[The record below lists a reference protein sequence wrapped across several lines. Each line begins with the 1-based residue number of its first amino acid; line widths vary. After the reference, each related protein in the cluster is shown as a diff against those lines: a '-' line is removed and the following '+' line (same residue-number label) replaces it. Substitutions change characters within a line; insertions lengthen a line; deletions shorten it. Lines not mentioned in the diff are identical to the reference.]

1 MPRSTRRRSRKHER
15 EERDR
20 SDSDEDPRPREQED
34 RKAAALRAS
43 KGSEDREKRP
53 AKLPNAGEASGSS
66 AEGQKKRKS
75 RGEKDN
81 ATGDDRW
88 SYGEEDE
95 RVSYHD
101 SKKSRNSDGDVKGKS
116 ARKSSKEYD
125 RSSEVGRRK
134 SDKEALLEEHSAG
147 EHHRVKERGRE
158 LEAEKSKE
166 SKQVL
171 TLKEDGTDQQHKI
184 VKDRSKDHEKGS
196 EGRHDASLKATPR
209 NKEVKTRDLDS
220 NKTKNYSNGGTD
232 DRHRED
238 ELHDGESEK
247 NGRHRKT
254 KDQSAAKDEVQS
266 GSKGRQTMPRD
277 VRTKTDGCYEQQ
289 HTDEKLKDDMPRGVE
304 KRREEKYRDDRSKAQ
319 DRHKSNK
326 HKDDRHKDEELHRDE
341 RYKEERSRHED
352 RHRDVKYKGERSKE
366 EDRYKDEKYKDKPRD
381 EEKPRNE
388 RSENSSREKHRD
400 DIYRYNRSQDGGS
413 WDVRSSKD
421 NTRDRSLEKHG
432 KEEHSYSESRHN
444 KNRLHDSEVDTSA
457 ADHRSSKYRD
467 DSKGKKRSYEESVH
481 NGDLESRNAKEYHGD
496 AKRRSDVG
504 SFVSSEDRRR
514 EYEKVDSRR
523 RDFERKSPTRSST
536 YPVKEQS
543 RHFPKQ
549 EESSPREN
557 GAALGRHRRTSD
569 FQSVE
574 GLSKTD
580 ANSNESSLPLK
591 DGRSLRFDG
600 RPIHFNDRPPS
611 ASDCQVSNRS
621 SLRHNHDAVDG
632 SVKKGNT
639 RHELLLNRQ
648 ATEKNYQSASP
659 GRLHL
664 PRDRPEMDNQRSFD
678 DDNRSQIR
686 ERRSSSRSR
695 RSGTV
700 DNARGHG
707 NTWNNPPSWPSPV
720 PSGFGP
726 FQHGPPI
733 PGFHPAIHQFP
744 QSLFGM
750 RPSMDTN
757 HAGMHYPLHGHPE
770 SFPHCAQ
777 PFPWHNP
784 AEDPYLSRVPGWDG
798 NGSVFEEYSHSYGR
812 QELARNSDPDF
823 QQQSES
829 EVPLSSHTSDK
840 PLLMQPPAQNQ
851 SQSSEVKTVETNA
864 EKTDTHAP
872 KYRPEATPGPSN
884 VKVDSRFC
892 SNYFKRLDIS
902 TSLASQELYKKCS
915 TMAGELELAGSCES
929 TIHRCL
935 KNNKD
940 EDGHQAQGF
949 KYMIKSIFSGGTTSV
964 FENAMK
970 LYSSSTGSR
979 KPKAL
984 GSSSQ
989 PESEEMIKEASVD
1002 MVEGK
1007 NVAVG
1012 EDQALP
1018 CTDTCDEVHNNDQ
1031 PHHAAVISMPGKA
1044 GLAKD
1049 CSKTGEDNVV
1059 GSDVEDKSLSI
1070 NHAEGHASDTEE
1082 LQFPSNGE
1090 GELVPPKALQPCCSS
1105 VGSVPDVPKE
1115 QFSGVISD
1123 ATFASGSQ
1131 SCEDVMPGCRVNF
1144 NRIPCS
1150 PGST

>member
-1 MPRSTRRRSRKHER
+1 MPRSTRRRSRKHDR

-34 RKAAALRAS
+34 RKASAGRAS
-43 KGSEDREKRP
+43 KGSEGHEKRP

-66 AEGQKKRKS
+66 ADGQKKRKS

-81 ATGDDRW
+81 AVGDDRW
-88 SYGEEDE
+88 SHGEEDE

-125 RSSEVGRRK
+125 RSNEVVRRK
-134 SDKEALLEEHSAG
+134 SDKDTLFLEEHSGG
-147 EHHRVKERGRE
+147 EHHRVKEKGRE

-171 TLKEDGTDQQHKI
+171 MLKEDGMDQQYKI

-220 NKTKNYSNGGTD
+220 DKTKNYSNGGTD

-238 ELHDGESEK
+238 GLHGGDSEK

-254 KDQSAAKDEVQS
+254 KDQSAAKDELQS

-289 HTDEKLKDDMPRGVE
+289 HTDGKLKDDMPRGVE
-304 KRREEKYRDDRSKAQ
+304 KRREEKYRDDRPKAQ
-319 DRHKSNK
+319 DRHNNDR

-366 EDRYKDEKYKDKPRD
+366 DDRYKDERYKDKPRD
-381 EEKPRNE
+381 EEKSRNE
-388 RSENSSREKHRD
+388 RSDNSSREKHRD
-400 DIYRYNRSQDGGS
+400 DSYRHHRSQDGGS

-421 NTRDRSLEKHG
+421 NTRDRSLEKHC
-432 KEEHSYSESRHN
+432 KEEHNYSESRHN
-444 KNRLHDSEVDTSA
+444 RNRLHDNEVDTSA
-457 ADHRSSKYRD
+457 ADRRSSKYRD
-467 DSKGKKRSYEESVH
+467 DSKGKKRSYEEGIY
-481 NGDLESRNAKEYHGD
+481 NGDLEPRNAKEYHGD

-543 RHFPKQ
+543 RHVSKQ

-580 ANSNESSLPLK
+580 ANNNESSLPSK
-591 DGRSLRFDG
+591 DGRSLRSDG

-621 SLRHNHDAVDG
+621 NLRHNHDAVDG

-639 RHELLLNRQ
+639 RNHELLNRQ
-648 ATEKNYQSASP
+648 ATENYQSASP
-659 GRLHL
+659 GHLHL

-707 NTWNNPPSWPSPV
+707 NTWNNPSSWPSPA

-777 PFPWHNP
+777 SFPWHNP
-784 AEDPYLSRVPGWDG
+784 AEDPYLSRVPGWDA
-798 NGSVFEEYSHSYGR
+798 NGSVFDEYSHNYGR
-812 QELARNSDPDF
+812 QELGRNNDPNF
-823 QQQSES
+823 HQQSES
-829 EVPLSSHTSDK
+829 EVPFPSHTLVK
-840 PLLMQPPAQNQ
+840 PSLMQLPAENQ
-851 SQSSEVKTVETNA
+851 SQSSEVKTVGTNA
-864 EKTDTHAP
+864 EKTDAHAP
-872 KYRPEATPGPSN
+872 KNRSDATPGPSN

-902 TSLASQELYKKCS
+902 TSLASPELYEKCS
-915 TMAGELELAGSCES
+915 TMAGELELAGSYES
-929 TIHRCL
+929 TMHRCL

-940 EDGHQAQGF
+940 EHGYQAQGF
-949 KYMIKSIFSGGTTSV
+949 KCMIKSIFSGKATSV

-979 KPKAL
+979 KSKAL
-984 GSSSQ
+984 TSSLQ
-989 PESEEMIKEASVD
+989 PDSEEMIKEASAD

-1007 NVAVG
+1007 NVPVIQ
-1012 EDQALP
+1012 DQALP
-1018 CTDTCDEVHNNDQ
+1018 CTDMCDEVDNNGG
-1031 PHHAAVISMPGKA
+1031 PHHAAVDSMPGNA

-1049 CSKTGEDNVV
+1049 CSNTGEDKV

-1070 NHAEGHASDTEE
+1070 NHAEGHACDTEE
-1082 LQFPSNGE
+1082 LQFLSNGE
-1090 GELVPPKALQPCCSS
+1090 GEFLTPKALQPCCSS
-1105 VGSVPDVPKE
+1105 VSSVPDVPKE
-1115 QFSGVISD
+1115 EFSGVVSD

>member
-134 SDKEALLEEHSAG
+134 SDKEALLEEHSDG

-400 DIYRYNRSQDGGS
+400 DIYRYHRSQDGGS

-523 RDFERKSPTRSST
+523 RDFERKNPTRSST

-621 SLRHNHDAVDG
+621 NLRHNHDAVDG

-798 NGSVFEEYSHSYGR
+798 NRSVFEEYSHSYGR

-840 PLLMQPPAQNQ
+840 PLLMQLPAQNQ

-892 SNYFKRLDIS
+892 SNYFKKLDIS

-949 KYMIKSIFSGGTTSV
+949 KYMIKSIFSGETTSV

-1049 CSKTGEDNVV
+1049 CSKTGEDSVV

>member
-1 MPRSTRRRSRKHER
+1 MPRSTRRRSRKHDR

-20 SDSDEDPRPREQED
+20 SDSDEDPRPREHED
-34 RKAAALRAS
+34 WKAAAVRAS
-43 KGSEDREKRP
+43 KGSEDHEKRP
-53 AKLPNAGEASGSS
+53 AKLSNAGEASGSS
-66 AEGQKKRKS
+66 ADGQKKRKS

-95 RVSYHD
+95 RVGYHD
-101 SKKSRNSDGDVKGKS
+101 SKKSRSSDGDEKGKS

-125 RSSEVGRRK
+125 RANEVAGRK
-134 SDKEALLEEHSAG
+134 SDKEALLLEEHTSG

-158 LEAEKSKE
+158 LEPEKSKE

-171 TLKEDGTDQQHKI
+171 TLKEDSTDQQHKI

-196 EGRHDASLKATPR
+196 ERRHDASLKATPR

-220 NKTKNYSNGGTD
+220 DKTKNYSNGGTD

-254 KDQSAAKDEVQS
+254 KEQSAAKDELQS
-266 GSKGRQTMPRD
+266 SSKGRQTMPRD
-277 VRTKTDGCYEQQ
+277 ARTKTDGCYEQQ

-304 KRREEKYRDDRSKAQ
+304 KHREEKYRDDRSKAQ

-341 RYKEERSRHED
+341 RYKEERLRHED
-352 RHRDVKYKGERSKE
+352 RHRDVKYKGERTKE
-366 EDRYKDEKYKDKPRD
+366 EDRYKDERYKDKPRD

-388 RSENSSREKHRD
+388 RSDNSSREKHRDEEKSRNERSDNSSREKHRD
-400 DIYRYNRSQDGGS
+400 DLYRYHRSQDGGS

-421 NTRDRSLEKHG
+421 STRDRSLEKHC
-432 KEEHSYSESRHN
+432 KEEHNYSESRHN
-444 KNRLHDSEVDTSA
+444 KSRLH
-457 ADHRSSKYRD
+457 
-467 DSKGKKRSYEESVH
+467 DSKGKKRSYEESGH
-481 NGDLESRNAKEYHGD
+481 NGDLEPRNAKEYHGD
-496 AKRRSDVG
+496 AKRRSDVS
-504 SFVSSEDRRR
+504 SFVSNEDRRR

-591 DGRSLRFDG
+591 DGRNLRSDG

-621 SLRHNHDAVDG
+621 NLRHNHDAVDG

-639 RHELLLNRQ
+639 RHHELLLNRQ

-659 GRLHL
+659 GHLHL

-686 ERRSSSRSR
+686 ERRSSSRPR

-707 NTWNNPPSWPSPV
+707 STWNNPPSWPSPV

-770 SFPHCAQ
+770 SFPHCVQ

-784 AEDPYLSRVPGWDG
+784 AEDPYISQVPGWDASR
-798 NGSVFEEYSHSYGR
+798 SVFEEYSHSYG
-812 QELARNSDPDF
+812 QNNDPDF
-823 QQQSES
+823 QQQLES

-840 PLLMQPPAQNQ
+840 PSLMQLPAQNQ
-851 SQSSEVKTVETNA
+851 SQSSEVKTVEANA
-864 EKTDTHAP
+864 EKTDAHAP
-872 KYRPEATPGPSN
+872 KYRSEATPGPSI

-892 SNYFKRLDIS
+892 SKYFKRLDIS
-902 TSLASQELYKKCS
+902 TSLASPELYKKCS
-915 TMAGELELAGSCES
+915 TMAGELELAGCES
-929 TIHRCL
+929 TMRRCL

-940 EDGHQAQGF
+940 EHGHQAQGF
-949 KYMIKSIFSGGTTSV
+949 KYMIKSIFSGETTSV

-979 KPKAL
+979 KSKAL
-984 GSSSQ
+984 ASSSQ

-1002 MVEGK
+1002 VVVGK
-1007 NVAVG
+1007 NVAAG

-1018 CTDTCDEVHNNDQ
+1018 CTDDMRDEVDNNGQ
-1031 PHHAAVISMPGKA
+1031 SHHAVVSSMPG
-1044 GLAKD
+1044 LAKN
-1049 CSKTGEDNVV
+1049 CSKTGEDKV

-1070 NHAEGHASDTEE
+1070 NHAEGLHV
-1082 LQFPSNGE
+1082 PSNGE
-1090 GELVPPKALQPCCSS
+1090 GKLLPPKALQPCCSS
-1105 VGSVPDVPKE
+1105 VGSVSDVPKE